1 MPKGCVLLDTSF
13 FIRLLKEDDRL
24 HQNTVEYFKYFLEN
38 DYTLKVSTIAISEF
52 CVKGTVDM
60 LPLANMQILPFNYDH
75 AVNSGRLGEIAFR
88 KKKERGA
95 VITPR
100 TVVPSDTKMFAQ
112 ADLEED
118 ITHYVSAD
126 SEATKV
132 FSLINEEYKMKFDY
146 VDISVSHRQVFGELF

>member
-24 HQNTVEYFKYFLEN
+24 HQNAVEYFKYFLEN

-75 AVNSGRLGEIAFR
+75 AVNSGRLGEITFR

-100 TVVPSDTKMFAQ
+100 TVVPNDTKMFAQ
-112 ADLEED
+112 AELEED